1 MKKVCI
7 LSKQPIAIT
16 NERKI
21 HKDQLINDKEMKYLS

>member
-7 LSKQPIAIT
+7 LSEQHIT
-16 NERKI
+16 ITSERKI